1 MMKTELATK
10 VLKETLKYKKS
21 EHTKCQFALTVC
33 LELYNHQWNTGVSDD
48 TLLPMEQAIQ
58 ALRTRDSEL
67 RSIIATLQEDLA
79 K

>member
-21 EHTKCQFALTVC
+21 EHTKCQRALVAC
-33 LELYNHQWNTGVSDD
+33 LDLYNHQWNTGVSGE
-48 TLLPMEQAIQ
+48 TLVRMEQAIQ
-58 ALRTRDSEL
+58 SFRTRESEL
-67 RSIIATLQEDLA
+67 RSYIATLQEDLA